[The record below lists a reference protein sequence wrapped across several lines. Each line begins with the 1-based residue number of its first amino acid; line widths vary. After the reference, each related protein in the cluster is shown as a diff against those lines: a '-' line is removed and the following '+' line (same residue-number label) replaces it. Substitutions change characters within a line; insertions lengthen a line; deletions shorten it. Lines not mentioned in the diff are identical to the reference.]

1 MTPHG
6 PLSLILFLLAE
17 RETHLKENREYRD
30 GIHQSFLV
38 VNRIGERERER
49 ERERMWRMI
58 DAYQFTPTPN

>member
-6 PLSLILFLLAE
+6 PLSLILILILLAE

-38 VNRIGERERER
+38 VNRIGERERGCGG
-49 ERERMWRMI
+49 
-58 DAYQFTPTPN
+58 

>member
-38 VNRIGERERER
+38 VNRIGERERGCGG
-49 ERERMWRMI
+49 
-58 DAYQFTPTPN
+58 